1 MKCVI
6 CEARKPRRYCPGVR
20 GDICTICCGT
30 ERENTVDCPFDC
42 VYLREARLREK
53 PRELDE
59 ERVAEIPF
67 ADVRVPE
74 RFVREHQD
82 LVLLVSRALVESVF
96 STAGAIDADLREALD
111 ALIRTHRTLQSG
123 LVYETRPDNPVA
135 GRIFIALQS
144 SIAQLTK
151 DAAERSGVSVRDADI
166 MAALILFQRQA
177 YRFDNGRKRGR
188 AFMDYLRQSLPA
200 ETEAVKPAASSLII

>member
-1 MKCVI
+1 M
-6 CEARKPRRYCPGVR
+6 
-20 GDICTICCGT
+20 CCGT

-82 LVLLVSRALVESVF
+82 LVLLASRALVEAVF
-96 STAGAIDADLREALD
+96 STAGATDADVREALD

-123 LVYETRPDNPVA
+123 LVYETRPDNPVS
-135 GRIFIALQS
+135 GRMYTVLQS
-144 SIAQLTK
+144 SIAQMTK
-151 DAAERSGVSVRDADI
+151 DSASRTGVSVRDSDI

-188 AFMDYLRQSLPA
+188 AFMDYLRQQLPE